1 VKNEEENVFAPMP
14 DPFRRGVNCSKDQK
28 KKKKKKKKKILGV
41 FKKFRKKTDG
51 VC

>member
-28 KKKKKKKKKILGV
+28 KKKKKKKKKMAGV
-41 FKKFRKKTDG
+41 DDICHKLAFWL
-51 VC
+51 